1 MRRAAALRDTRRF
14 RVSREPIMPSIRIM
28 TVDDHPLLREGIA
41 AVIEGQEGL
50 ELVAEASSGEEAI
63 ERYRTHRPDLT
74 LMDLQMPGMGGI
86 AAIEAIRAE
95 FPDARILVLTTY
107 RGDVQALR
115 AFRAGAQGYLLKSEL
130 RKDML
135 VTIRQIMEGKRRVPE
150 EIAQEMA
157 GHADDDEL
165 TPRET
170 QVLTHVA
177 RGEANRDVATT
188 LGIAEETVKA
198 HMKSILAKLQANDRT
213 HAVAIALRRGIIEL

>member
-1 MRRAAALRDTRRF
+1 MST
-14 RVSREPIMPSIRIM
+14 IRIM

-41 AVIEGQEGL
+41 AVLEGQEGL
-50 ELVAEASSGEEAI
+50 ELVAEASTGEEAI
-63 ERYRTHRPDLT
+63 ERYRALKPDLT

-135 VTIRQIMEGKRRVPE
+135 STITQIMDGKRRIPD
-150 EIAQEMA
+150 EIANDIA
-157 GHADDDEL
+157 GHANDDEL

-177 RGEANRDVATT
+177 TGAANRDVAAN

>member
-1 MRRAAALRDTRRF
+1 
-14 RVSREPIMPSIRIM
+14 MPPIRIM

-41 AVIEGQEGL
+41 AVIEGQPEL
-50 ELVAEASSGEEAI
+50 SLVAEAGTGEEAI
-63 ERYRTHRPDLT
+63 ERYREHRPDLT
-74 LMDLQMPGMGGI
+74 LMDLQMPGIGGI

-130 RKDML
+130 RKEML
-135 VTIRQIMEGKRRVPE
+135 ATIRQIMDGKRRVPD

-157 GHADDDEL
+157 GHAGDDEL

-177 RGEANRDVATT
+177 RGEANRDVALS

>member
-1 MRRAAALRDTRRF
+1 
-14 RVSREPIMPSIRIM
+14 MPSIRIM

-74 LMDLQMPGMGGI
+74 LMDLQMPGIGGI
-86 AAIEAIRAE
+86 ASIEGIRAE

-177 RGEANRDVATT
+177 RGEANRDVAGA

>member
-1 MRRAAALRDTRRF
+1 
-14 RVSREPIMPSIRIM
+14 MPPIRIL

-41 AVIEGQEGL
+41 AVIEGYEGL
-50 ELVAEASSGEEAI
+50 ELVGEASTGEEAI
-63 ERYRTHRPDLT
+63 ERYREHLPDLT

-95 FPDARILVLTTY
+95 FPEARILVLTTY

-135 VTIRQIMEGKRRVPE
+135 ATIRQIMEGKKRIPE

-177 RGEANRDVATT
+177 RGEANRDVAGA

>member
-1 MRRAAALRDTRRF
+1 
-14 RVSREPIMPSIRIM
+14 M

-41 AVIEGQEGL
+41 AVIEGQDEL
-50 ELVAEASSGEEAI
+50 QLVAEASTGEEAI
-63 ERYRTHRPDLT
+63 ERYREHRPDLT
-74 LMDLQMPGMGGI
+74 LMDLQMPGIGGI

-130 RKDML
+130 RKEML
-135 VTIRQIMEGKRRVPE
+135 STIRQIMDGKRRVPE
-150 EIAQEMA
+150 EIAHEMA
-157 GHADDDEL
+157 GHANDDEL

-170 QVLTHVA
+170 QVLTRVA
-177 RGEANRDVATT
+177 MGEANRDVAVS

-198 HMKSILAKLQANDRT
+198 HMKSILAKLAANDRT
-213 HAVAIALRRGIIEL
+213 HAVAIALRRGIIEP

>member
-1 MRRAAALRDTRRF
+1 
-14 RVSREPIMPSIRIM
+14 MPTIRIM

-41 AVIEGQEGL
+41 AVLEGQTGL
-50 ELVAEASSGEEAI
+50 QLVAEASTGEEAI
-63 ERYRTHRPDLT
+63 ERYRTLRPDLT

-135 VTIRQIMEGKRRVPE
+135 ATITQMMDGKRCVPD
-150 EIAQEMA
+150 EIAHEMA
-157 GHADDDEL
+157 GHANDDEL

-177 RGEANRDVATT
+177 TGAANRDVAAL

>member
-1 MRRAAALRDTRRF
+1 MK
-14 RVSREPIMPSIRIM
+14 IMPIRIM

-41 AVIEGQEGL
+41 AVIEGQDGL
-50 ELVAEASSGEEAI
+50 ELVAEASTGEEAV
-63 ERYRTHRPDLT
+63 ERYREHRPDLT

-130 RKDML
+130 RKEML
-135 VTIRQIMEGKRRVPE
+135 STIRQIMDGKSRVPE
-150 EIAQEMA
+150 EIAPEMP
-157 GHADDDEL
+157 GHANDDEL

-177 RGEANRDVATT
+177 MGEANRDIAVA
-188 LGIAEETVKA
+188 LGIAEETGKA
-198 HMKSILAKLQANDRT
+198 HMKSILAKLSANDRT

>member
-1 MRRAAALRDTRRF
+1 
-14 RVSREPIMPSIRIM
+14 MPSIRIL

-41 AVIEGQEGL
+41 AVIEGYEGL
-50 ELVAEASSGEEAI
+50 ELVAEASTGEEAI
-63 ERYRTHRPDLT
+63 ERYREHLPDLT

-95 FPDARILVLTTY
+95 FPEARILVLTTY

-135 VTIRQIMEGKRRVPE
+135 ATIQQIMEGKKRIPD
-150 EIAQEMA
+150 EIAQAMA

-177 RGEANRDVATT
+177 RGEANRDVAGA

>member
-1 MRRAAALRDTRRF
+1 MA
-14 RVSREPIMPSIRIM
+14 SIRIM

-41 AVIEGQEGL
+41 AVIEGQPGL
-50 ELVAEASSGEEAI
+50 ELVAEASTGEEAI
-63 ERYRTHRPDLT
+63 ERYRQVRPDLT

-86 AAIEAIRAE
+86 AAIEKIRGE

-107 RGDVQALR
+107 RGDVQAMK

-135 VTIRQIMEGKRRVPE
+135 ATIHQIMEGKRRVPE
-150 EIAQEMA
+150 EIANEMA
-157 GHADDDEL
+157 EYAADDEL

-170 QVLTHVA
+170 QVLTRVA
-177 RGEANRDVATT
+177 MGEANRDVAVA

-213 HAVAIALRRGIIEL
+213 HAVAIALRRGIIGL

>member
-1 MRRAAALRDTRRF
+1 MRRLVLFGDTG
-14 RVSREPIMPSIRIM
+14 SMTPIRIM

-41 AVIEGQEGL
+41 AVIEGQPGL
-50 ELVAEASSGEEAI
+50 SLVAEAGSGEEAI
-63 ERYRTHRPDLT
+63 ERYREYRPDLT
-74 LMDLQMPGMGGI
+74 LMDLQMPGIGGI

-95 FPDARILVLTTY
+95 FPEARILVLTTY

-130 RKDML
+130 RKEML
-135 VTIRQIMEGKRRVPE
+135 TTIHQIMEGKRRVPE

-157 GHADDDEL
+157 GHAGDDEL

-170 QVLTHVA
+170 QVITHVA
-177 RGEANRDVATT
+177 RGEANRDVAAS

>member
-1 MRRAAALRDTRRF
+1 
-14 RVSREPIMPSIRIM
+14 MPPIRIL

-41 AVIEGQEGL
+41 AVIEGQP
-50 ELVAEASSGEEAI
+50 ELALIGEASSGEEAI
-63 ERYRTHRPDLT
+63 EKHRALRPDLT
-74 LMDLQMPGMGGI
+74 LMDLQMPGMGGL
-86 AAIEAIRAE
+86 AAIGAIRAE

-130 RKDML
+130 RRDML
-135 VTIRQIMEGKRRVPE
+135 ATIQQIMDGKRRIPD
-150 EIAQEMA
+150 EIAHEMA
-157 GHADDDEL
+157 GHAEDDEL

-170 QVLTHVA
+170 QVLSHVA
-177 RGEANRDVATT
+177 TGAANRDIAAS

-198 HMKSILAKLQANDRT
+198 HMKSILAKLQAKDRT

>member
-1 MRRAAALRDTRRF
+1 
-14 RVSREPIMPSIRIM
+14 MPSIRIL

-50 ELVAEASSGEEAI
+50 ELVGEASSGEEAI

-74 LMDLQMPGMGGI
+74 LMDLQMPGIGGI

-177 RGEANRDVATT
+177 RGEANRDVATA

>member
-1 MRRAAALRDTRRF
+1 MRRVAALRDTRRF

-177 RGEANRDVATT
+177 RGEANRDVATA

>member
-1 MRRAAALRDTRRF
+1 MT
-14 RVSREPIMPSIRIM
+14 PIRIM

-41 AVIEGQEGL
+41 AVIEGQHGL
-50 ELVAEASSGEEAI
+50 TLVAEAGSGEEAI
-63 ERYRTHRPDLT
+63 ERYRAYRPDLT
-74 LMDLQMPGMGGI
+74 LMDLQMPGIGGI

-130 RKDML
+130 RKEML
-135 VTIRQIMEGKRRVPE
+135 TTIHQIMDGKRRVPE

-157 GHADDDEL
+157 GHAGDDEL

-170 QVLTHVA
+170 QVITHVA
-177 RGEANRDVATT
+177 RGEANRDVASS

>member
-1 MRRAAALRDTRRF
+1 MST
-14 RVSREPIMPSIRIM
+14 IRIM

-41 AVIEGQEGL
+41 AVLEGQDGL
-50 ELVAEASSGEEAI
+50 ELVAEASTGEEAI
-63 ERYRTHRPDLT
+63 ERYRALKPDLT

-135 VTIRQIMEGKRRVPE
+135 STITQIMDGKRRIPD
-150 EIAQEMA
+150 EIANDIA
-157 GHADDDEL
+157 GHANDDEL

-177 RGEANRDVATT
+177 TGAANRDVAAN

>member
-1 MRRAAALRDTRRF
+1 
-14 RVSREPIMPSIRIM
+14 
-28 TVDDHPLLREGIA
+28 
-41 AVIEGQEGL
+41 
-50 ELVAEASSGEEAI
+50 
-63 ERYRTHRPDLT
+63 
-74 LMDLQMPGMGGI
+74 
-86 AAIEAIRAE
+86 
-95 FPDARILVLTTY
+95 
-107 RGDVQALR
+107 VQALR

-135 VTIRQIMEGKRRVPE
+135 STIRQIMDGKRRVPE
-150 EIAQEMA
+150 EIAHEMA

-177 RGEANRDVATT
+177 TGEANRDVAVA

-198 HMKSILAKLQANDRT
+198 HMKSILAKLSANDRT